1 MARLT
6 IIFIFIPLLLILQ
19 TGCTVVT
26 ATVGVASVVVGG
38 AIEVVDTVTPDII
51 DDDDDDDD
59 DEDEDEDEDE
69 QNNIDL

>member
-51 DDDDDDDD
+51 DDDDD
-59 DEDEDEDEDE
+59 EEEDEDE

>member
-51 DDDDDDDD
+51 DDD
-59 DEDEDEDEDE
+59 EEEDEDEDE